1 MRSYS
6 SAEVKEQGAA
16 RSLIIIHGKVYDVSS
31 YLDEHPGGKD
41 LVLDVIGTDATEH
54 FVQAGHSDE
63 AQDTLSSLAV
73 GRVKDYQHRND
84 QETKS
89 ALFQMDNN
97 AAATPSQVSW
107 RLAMAVPSTAFLAL
121 CLRLVIRHANI
132 GSTWIYFPPFGTSLL
147 TFNVPSTLLLSS
159 VIALMVSLGAFTYF
173 LDLRTDS
180 LSK

>member
-1 MRSYS
+1 MCKY
-6 SAEVKEQGAA
+6 A
-16 RSLIIIHGKVYDVSS
+16 VYDVSS

-41 LVLDVIGTDATEH
+41 LLLDVIGTDATEH

-73 GRVKDYQHRND
+73 GRVKDYQHRNA

-89 ALFQMDNN
+89 ALFQIDNN
-97 AAATPSQVSW
+97 AAATPSQVSS

-132 GSTWIYFPPFGTSLL
+132 GSTWIHFPPVGIPLFTL
-147 TFNVPSTLLLSS
+147 NVPSTLLLSS
-159 VIALMVSLGAFTYF
+159 VIALLVSLGTFTYCVSRVIYVEF
-173 LDLRTDS
+173 GYGKYPEVIPSSRRF
-180 LSK
+180 